1 MSFNAKNEK
10 MNFWE
15 EFTDEHKAGI
25 KRAIEVAEMN
35 TSGEIRVHLENSCK
49 TDLFDR
55 AADIFAK
62 LEMHKTKLR
71 NGILFYVAVN
81 DRKFAIIGDVGINQK
96 VPTGF
101 WDETKETVLKYFRM
115 NQIPEGLME
124 GIRMA
129 GEQLK
134 EQFPYEMGDVDELTN
149 EISYGSREDEI

>member
-1 MSFNAKNEK
+1 MDVQIGEGRFDVGLQS
-10 MNFWE
+10 
-15 EFTDEHKAGI
+15 
-25 KRAIEVAEMN
+25 IEVAEMN

-49 TDLFDR
+49 ANLFDR

-71 NGILFYVAVN
+71 NGILFYVAVK
-81 DRKFAIIGDVGINQK
+81 DRRFAIIGDAGINRK
-96 VPTGF
+96 VPLGF
-101 WDETKETVLKYFRM
+101 WDEIKETVLNYFKK
-115 NQIPEGLME
+115 NQIAEGLME

>member
-1 MSFNAKNEK
+1 

-15 EFTDEHKAGI
+15 EFTEEKKAGI

-49 TDLFDR
+49 IDVFDR
-55 AADIFAK
+55 AADLFAQ

-71 NGILFYVAVN
+71 NGILFYVAVK
-81 DRKFAIIGDVGINQK
+81 DRKLVILGDAGINRK
-96 VPTGF
+96 VPEGF
-101 WDETKETVLKYFRM
+101 WNEIKDTVLGYFR
-115 NQIPEGLME
+115 QEEIACGLME

-129 GEQLK
+129 GEQMN
-134 EQFPYEMGDVDELTN
+134 EHFPREMGDVDELSN